1 MVAAQD
7 SHVAGY
13 IQRSAKGVLVVVNKW
28 DLVAQKDTREYANY
42 VRGELR
48 FLSWAP
54 VLFLSAKSG
63 TGVNQ
68 VMPRAF
74 EVYQERLKEV
84 PTDTLTSVIK
94 AAVSAHILPRAGRRE
109 LKVLSVRQT
118 GINPPSFE
126 FRVNDREL
134 IHFSYQRYLE
144 SKLREAF
151 GFSGTPI
158 RLVFTSQE

>member
-1 MVAAQD
+1 
-7 SHVAGY
+7 
-13 IQRSAKGVLVVVNKW
+13 
-28 DLVAQKDTREYANY
+28 
-42 VRGELR
+42 
-48 FLSWAP
+48 
-54 VLFLSAKSG
+54 
-63 TGVNQ
+63 
-68 VMPRAF
+68 MPRAF

-84 PTDTLTSVIK
+84 PPDTLTSVIK

-144 SKLREAF
+144 NKLREAF